1 MSNVMKMVDE
11 HTCTGCGRCIV
22 FCPHDNLSIK
32 QGDLG
37 FPVPNIKNSELCAGC
52 GICIKAC
59 HFSDEFEEDE

>member
-1 MSNVMKMVDE
+1 MY
-11 HTCTGCGRCIV
+11 CIL
-22 FCPHDNLSIK
+22 PSWQSLYK
-32 QGDLG
+32 RGDLG